1 MNLIHSR
8 TRFLYNLMREKKERK
23 EQMQNLNRCVTIGQ
37 DDRTNQCIKLLRLQ
51 FWGCVYENE
60 MLRLDFY
67 SH

>member
-1 MNLIHSR
+1 
-8 TRFLYNLMREKKERK
+8 MREKKERK